1 MKLRR
6 ISTLGLFVMFGVA
19 LTSSAVYGQRGT
31 DTAKDPVAEADEKI
45 LAEIHEHNEI
55 MSNLEY
61 ISDVIGARLTGTEN
75 LKKANDWIRQKFAD
89 YGVANPH
96 LEPWTV
102 AHTWTRVSA
111 TGQIVSPS
119 VHTLTIASYAWA
131 PSTNG
136 AVRGHVVYV
145 KARTLDDLTQ
155 YKGKLKDAIVISAEP
170 SLIPAPDQPAPDP
183 VDLPYGDSFLLVAP
197 RRPDAEPA
205 YGPDFR
211 KFLQARSAFF
221 KEEGVL
227 ATLTDSGKPDGLLNM
242 TGMGGRTYDI
252 AAIPAAFVSSDRYG
266 MIWRLLQRGP
276 VDLELNIANSIG
288 DKPTEVYNTVAEIR
302 GSEKPDEIVVLG
314 AHLDSWDLGTGT
326 TDNGTGSMVVLE
338 AARALQKL
346 GLQPKRTIRFVLFS
360 GEEQGLNGSRA
371 YIAAHKDEL
380 PKISA
385 ALIHDTGTGKVMSI
399 SLMRNYQD
407 REVMEKVVAPLHSLG
422 LLELTER
429 WMTGSD
435 HASFEEAG
443 VPGFFCVQ
451 DPAQYFETHH
461 SQADT
466 FDQAHEADLVEG
478 AQVMAVWAYNVAQ
491 LPDLLPRRAAGVSGP
506 AAGNYNFILN
516 SA

>member
-1 MKLRR
+1 MNVRR
-6 ISTLGLFVMFGVA
+6 VTTLGVIVMFGIM
-19 LTSSAVYGQRGT
+19 TGRGT
-31 DTAKDPVAEADEKI
+31 THAQQAGPAKDPNAEADEKI
-45 LAEIHEHNEI
+45 LAEIHDHNEI

-61 ISDVIGARLTGTEN
+61 LSDMIGARLTGTEN
-75 LKKANDWIRQKFAD
+75 LKKANDWTRQKFAD
-89 YGVANPH
+89 YGLANPH
-96 LEPWTV
+96 LEPWTI

-119 VHTLTIASYAWA
+119 VHPLSIASYAWA
-131 PSTNG
+131 PSTKG
-136 AVRGHVVYV
+136 VVRGHVVYV
-145 KARTLDDLTQ
+145 TARSMDDLAK
-155 YKGKLKDAIVISAEP
+155 YKGKLKDAIVISSEP
-170 SLIPAPDQPAPDP
+170 ALLPPADQPAPDP
-183 VDLPYGDSFLLVAP
+183 VDIPYGDSFL
-197 RRPDAEPA
+197 
-205 YGPDFR
+205 
-211 KFLQARSAFF
+211 QARTEFF
-221 KEEGVL
+221 KNEGVV
-227 ATLTDSGKPDGLLNM
+227 ATLTDSGKPNGLLNM
-242 TGMGGRTYDI
+242 TGMGGRNYDI
-252 AAIPAAFVSSDRYG
+252 AAIPAAFVSSESYG
-266 MIWRLLQRGP
+266 IILRLLQRGP
-276 VDLELNIANSIG
+276 VDLDLNITNSIG
-288 DKPTEVYNTVAEIR
+288 DKPVEVYNTVAEIR

-338 AARALQKL
+338 AARALQQL

-371 YIAAHKDEL
+371 YVTAHKDEL
-380 PKISA
+380 PKVSA
-385 ALIHDTGTGKVMSI
+385 ALIHDTGTGKVVSI

-443 VPGFFCVQ
+443 VPGFYCLQ

-478 AQVMAVWAYNVAQ
+478 AQVMGAWSYNVAQ
-491 LPDLLPRRAAGVSGP
+491 LPDLLPRKPAP
-506 AAGNYNFILN
+506 AAGRPTGN
-516 SA
+516 